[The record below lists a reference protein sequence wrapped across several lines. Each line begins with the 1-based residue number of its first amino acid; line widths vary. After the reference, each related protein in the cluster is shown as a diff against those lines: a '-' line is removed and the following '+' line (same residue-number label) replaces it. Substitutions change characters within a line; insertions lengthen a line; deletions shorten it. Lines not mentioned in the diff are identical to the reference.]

1 MLEIFLITI
10 FTQKATLKNHI
21 LNEQQQRAVQFKG
34 KHLLLLAGAGTGKTR
49 CIVGRAAYLIENG
62 IQPEKIQILTFT
74 KRSANEI
81 VERVKASL
89 TDNQAQSLNGS
100 TFHSWCN
107 QLIVRYPNLFGAS
120 NYTVIDPDD
129 QLSVM
134 KMVCGDRII
143 EYKGVRIKPQQLLDI
158 YSYGRNTRKNL
169 TNSIRERIYKGKS
182 DAETNDEIDIIRP
195 KVEVLLK
202 AYQQKK
208 EEGRYL
214 DYDDL
219 LLVVANR
226 IRNDD
231 EAKEILNH
239 QLEHLLIDEFQDT
252 NPLQWYLLEPF
263 LDIAKFYCVGDD
275 AQSIYSFRGADYKNV
290 HLFSERV
297 PDSETYILDT
307 NYRST
312 QEILDLSN
320 WLMEESPLDYRKKL
334 MASRGPGIKP
344 KLVNVSSQWEEA
356 NFIAENIL
364 ENFTENNKQFANHL
378 ILSKSTFYTKPLQAV
393 FIQKKIPYVTYGGR
407 KFMEAAHI
415 KDVVSALRVVNNLFD
430 EIGWMRFLTF
440 WDGIG
445 EIKAGKYL
453 NKILEFKDP
462 FDCAQHVGE
471 VIGGPE
477 GEKIADIYNTIFV
490 NSGNVK
496 RALQETYAKMELSL
510 AFKYRKDW
518 EEKRKSDFPVLE
530 MLGDNY
536 ASIGQLIS
544 EGILENAKQLNGNP
558 VLEGSKL
565 DDSEIKDH
573 VIISTVHSAKGLE
586 ADTCYVLNVSP
597 KVYPSAWNLDDE
609 ERTEEDR
616 RVLYVALTR
625 AKNELYISRDTN
637 SINTVNT
644 QPSTHPNSKY
654 FLEALP
660 DRLVEQTINPYSL
673 IKPKDINRPNK
684 IDLSLGMDFS

>member
-1 MLEIFLITI
+1 M
-10 FTQKATLKNHI
+10 KNHI

-364 ENFTENNKQFANHL
+364 ENFTENNKQFADHL

>member
-1 MLEIFLITI
+1 M
-10 FTQKATLKNHI
+10 
-21 LNEQQQRAVQFKG
+21 
-34 KHLLLLAGAGTGKTR
+34 
-49 CIVGRAAYLIENG
+49 
-62 IQPEKIQILTFT
+62 
-74 KRSANEI
+74 
-81 VERVKASL
+81 ERVKASL

-364 ENFTENNKQFANHL
+364 ENFTENNKQFADHL

>member
-1 MLEIFLITI
+1 M
-10 FTQKATLKNHI
+10 
-21 LNEQQQRAVQFKG
+21 
-34 KHLLLLAGAGTGKTR
+34 
-49 CIVGRAAYLIENG
+49 VGRAAYLIENG

-364 ENFTENNKQFANHL
+364 ENFTENNKQFADHL

>member
-1 MLEIFLITI
+1 
-10 FTQKATLKNHI
+10 LKNHI

-364 ENFTENNKQFANHL
+364 ENFTENNKQFADHL

>member
-1 MLEIFLITI
+1 M
-10 FTQKATLKNHI
+10 KNHI

-364 ENFTENNKQFANHL
+364 ENFTENNKQFADHL

-565 DDSEIKDH
+565 DDREIKDH

>member
-1 MLEIFLITI
+1 LEN
-10 FTQKATLKNHI
+10 QN
-21 LNEQQQRAVQFKG
+21 LNEKQKKAVQYSG
-34 KHLLLLAGAGTGKTR
+34 NHLLVLAGAGTGKTR
-49 CIVGRAAYLIENG
+49 CIVGRAAHLIEDG
-62 IQPEKIQILTFT
+62 VQPEKIQILTFT

-89 TDNQAQSLNGS
+89 SGNQAQSLNGS

-134 KMVCGDRII
+134 KMVCGDQII
-143 EYKGVRIKPQQLLDI
+143 EYKGIRIKPQQLIDI
-158 YSYGRNTRKNL
+158 FSYGRNTKQNL
-169 TNSIRERIYKGKS
+169 TSAVREKVFKGKN
-182 DAETNDEIDIIRP
+182 DEETNDEIDIIRP
-195 KVEVLLK
+195 KVEVLLR
-202 AYQQKK
+202 AYQTKK
-208 EEGRYL
+208 AEGHYI

-219 LLVVANR
+219 LLIVANR
-226 IRNDD
+226 LKKDA
-231 EAKEILNH
+231 EARKILSH
-239 QLEHLLIDEFQDT
+239 QIEHLLIDEFQDT
-252 NPLQWYLLEPF
+252 NPLQWHLLEPF

-290 HLFSERV
+290 HLFKERV
-297 PDSETYILDT
+297 PDSETLILDK

-312 QEILDLSN
+312 QEILDISN
-320 WLMEESPLDYRKKL
+320 WLLEKSPIDYRKKL
-334 MASRGPGIKP
+334 VAARGSGVKP
-344 KLVNVSSQWEEA
+344 KLVNVTSQWEEA

-364 ENFTENNKQFANHL
+364 ENFTENNKNFLDHL
-378 ILSKSTFYTKPLQAV
+378 ILSRSTYYTKPLQAV

-415 KDVVSALRVVNNLFD
+415 KDLVSALRVVNNIYD

-445 EIKAGKYL
+445 EIKANKY
-453 NKILEFKDP
+453 ISQIVEFKDP
-462 FDCAQHVGE
+462 LDCAHNLVD
-471 VIGGPE
+471 VIGGSE
-477 GEKIADIYNTIFV
+477 GEKISDVYNTIFL

-496 RALQETYAKMELSL
+496 KAIQEAYSRMELSL

-536 ASIGQLIS
+536 ATIGQLIS

-558 VLEGSKL
+558 VLEGSQL
-565 DDSEIKDH
+565 NDSEIKDH

-586 ADTCYVLNVSP
+586 ADVCYVLNVSP
-597 KVYPSAWNLDDE
+597 KVYPSAWNLDSE
-609 ERTEEDR
+609 ENIEEDR

-625 AKNELYISRDTN
+625 AKNELYITRDTN
-637 SINTVNT
+637 SINTVNNDKNAHNT
-644 QPSTHPNSKY
+644 SKY
-654 FLEALP
+654 FLEELP
-660 DRLVEQTINPYSL
+660 SQLTEQVVNPYSL
-673 IKPKDINRPNK
+673 IKPRDIATPNQ
-684 IDLSLGMDFS
+684 IDLSSGMDFS